1 MTQFTLTDIVSD
13 SFSCAKEEKSVMR
26 FQELDWE
33 KACVEIEV
41 AGYRAIDVTPPGLSV
56 QVWSVLA
63 GETAC
68 HYLIDQ
74 GKAFKI
80 IV

>member
-1 MTQFTLTDIVSD
+1 MQLTLTDIVTD
-13 SFSCAKEEKSVMR
+13 SFSIAKEEKSVMR
-26 FQELDWE
+26 FQELEWE

-56 QVWSVLA
+56 QIWSVLA
-63 GETAC
+63 GETTY

-80 IV
+80 LV